1 MIVWRAIQDSTHG
14 GGTREFEAAGGVTEY
29 IERIAGGVAR
39 GNTSIGKSPE
49 TRRNVV
55 KALRRFG
62 KATCLDGGSMLAREM
77 LQAFE
82 QDDCLPRDTLK
93 IVWAMDKDER
103 QLVQNK

>member
-1 MIVWRAIQDSTHG
+1 MVGRDSLKLLV
-14 GGTREFEAAGGVTEY
+14 ESPSVLNALLEVSP
-29 IERIAGGVAR
+29 R

-49 TRRNVV
+49 TRWNVV

-62 KATCLDGGSMLAREM
+62 KATSLDGESMLAREM

>member
-1 MIVWRAIQDSTHG
+1 MVGRNSLKLLVESPSILNALLEVSPS
-14 GGTREFEAAGGVTEY
+14 
-29 IERIAGGVAR
+29 

-62 KATCLDGGSMLAREM
+62 KATCLDGESMLAHEM
-77 LQAFE
+77 SQHLSRMIV
-82 QDDCLPRDTLK
+82 CLETRSRLY
-93 IVWAMDKDER
+93 AMNKDKR